1 MNLVSTEWLEKNL
14 NTVKIFD
21 ASWHMPSTNRDAIK
35 EYEQKH
41 IIGAIFWD
49 VNEHSDKDSPYPHM
63 MSNSDYWTR
72 MLWSFGI
79 QNNDHIIVYDNS
91 DIYSS
96 CRLWFALKYFGHEKV
111 CSGSTN
117 HAETIKVE
125 FDENEISY
133 EELVRFFF
141 KIHDPT
147 QLNRQGPDIGTQYRS
162 EIFYNNIHNTE
173 ACYASYHVNN
183 C

>member
-1 MNLVSTEWLEKNL
+1 MKTAYFSL
-14 NTVKIFD
+14 
-21 ASWHMPSTNRDAIK
+21 
-35 EYEQKH
+35 
-41 IIGAIFWD
+41 GC
-49 VNEHSDKDSPYPHM
+49 
-63 MSNSDYWTR
+63 
-72 MLWSFGI
+72 LWSPQLEFEKIKGVKKAEVGYCGG
-79 QNNDHIIVYDNS
+79 NDPNTTY
-91 DIYSS
+91 
-96 CRLWFALKYFGHEKV
+96 EKV

-162 EIFYNNIHNTE
+162 EIFYKDENQKKIAEKIKKELNDKLGGIIVTNISKEKLYQPAE
-173 ACYASYHVNN
+173 AYHQYYLKKKSII
-183 C
+183 

>member
-1 MNLVSTEWLEKNL
+1 MKTAYFYLGCFWSPQLEFEKIKGVKKAEVGYCGGNDP
-14 NTVKIFD
+14 NT
-21 ASWHMPSTNRDAIK
+21 T
-35 EYEQKH
+35 Y
-41 IIGAIFWD
+41 
-49 VNEHSDKDSPYPHM
+49 
-63 MSNSDYWTR
+63 
-72 MLWSFGI
+72 
-79 QNNDHIIVYDNS
+79 
-91 DIYSS
+91 
-96 CRLWFALKYFGHEKV
+96 EKV

-162 EIFYNNIHNTE
+162 EIFYKDENQKKIAEKIKEEFNKKLNGKVVTNISE
-173 ACYASYHVNN
+173 EKLYQPAEEYHQYYLKRKGIL
-183 C
+183 

>member
-1 MNLVSTEWLEKNL
+1 MITAYFSLGCFWSPQLEFEKIKGVKKAEVGYCGGNDP
-14 NTVKIFD
+14 NT
-21 ASWHMPSTNRDAIK
+21 T
-35 EYEQKH
+35 Y
-41 IIGAIFWD
+41 
-49 VNEHSDKDSPYPHM
+49 
-63 MSNSDYWTR
+63 
-72 MLWSFGI
+72 
-79 QNNDHIIVYDNS
+79 
-91 DIYSS
+91 
-96 CRLWFALKYFGHEKV
+96 EKV

-162 EIFYNNIHNTE
+162 EIFYKDENQKRIAEKIKEEFNKKLNGKVVTNISE
-173 ACYASYHVNN
+173 EKLYQPAEEYHQYYLKRKGIL
-183 C
+183 

>member
-1 MNLVSTEWLEKNL
+1 MKIAYFSLGCFWSPQLEFEKIKGVKKAEVGYCGGNDP
-14 NTVKIFD
+14 NT
-21 ASWHMPSTNRDAIK
+21 T
-35 EYEQKH
+35 Y
-41 IIGAIFWD
+41 
-49 VNEHSDKDSPYPHM
+49 
-63 MSNSDYWTR
+63 
-72 MLWSFGI
+72 
-79 QNNDHIIVYDNS
+79 
-91 DIYSS
+91 
-96 CRLWFALKYFGHEKV
+96 EKV

-162 EIFYNNIHNTE
+162 EIFYKDENQKKIAEKIKEEFNKKLNGKVVTNISE
-173 ACYASYHVNN
+173 EKLYQPAEEYHQYYLKRKGKN
-183 C
+183 

>member
-1 MNLVSTEWLEKNL
+1 MKTAYFSLGCFWSPQLEFEKIKGVKKAEVGYCGGNDP
-14 NTVKIFD
+14 NT
-21 ASWHMPSTNRDAIK
+21 T
-35 EYEQKH
+35 Y
-41 IIGAIFWD
+41 
-49 VNEHSDKDSPYPHM
+49 
-63 MSNSDYWTR
+63 
-72 MLWSFGI
+72 
-79 QNNDHIIVYDNS
+79 
-91 DIYSS
+91 
-96 CRLWFALKYFGHEKV
+96 EKV

-162 EIFYNNIHNTE
+162 EIFYKDENQKRTAEKIKEEFNKKLNGKVVTNISE
-173 ACYASYHVNN
+173 EKLYQPAEEYHQYYLKRKGML
-183 C
+183 

>member
-1 MNLVSTEWLEKNL
+1 MKTAYFSLGCFWSPQLEFEKIKGVKKAEVGYCGGNDP
-14 NTVKIFD
+14 NT
-21 ASWHMPSTNRDAIK
+21 T
-35 EYEQKH
+35 Y
-41 IIGAIFWD
+41 
-49 VNEHSDKDSPYPHM
+49 
-63 MSNSDYWTR
+63 
-72 MLWSFGI
+72 
-79 QNNDHIIVYDNS
+79 
-91 DIYSS
+91 
-96 CRLWFALKYFGHEKV
+96 EKV

-162 EIFYNNIHNTE
+162 EIFYKDESQKKIAEKIKKEFNEKLSGKVVTNISE
-173 ACYASYHVNN
+173 EKLYQPAEEYHQYYLKRKGIL
-183 C
+183 

>member
-1 MNLVSTEWLEKNL
+1 MKIAYFSLGCFWSPQLEFEKIKGVKKAEVGYCGGNDP
-14 NTVKIFD
+14 NT
-21 ASWHMPSTNRDAIK
+21 T
-35 EYEQKH
+35 Y
-41 IIGAIFWD
+41 
-49 VNEHSDKDSPYPHM
+49 
-63 MSNSDYWTR
+63 
-72 MLWSFGI
+72 
-79 QNNDHIIVYDNS
+79 
-91 DIYSS
+91 
-96 CRLWFALKYFGHEKV
+96 EKV

-162 EIFYNNIHNTE
+162 EIFYKDESQKKIAEKIKEEFNKKFNGKVVTNISE
-173 ACYASYHVNN
+173 EKLYQPAEDYHQYYLKRKGIL
-183 C
+183 

>member
-1 MNLVSTEWLEKNL
+1 MKIAYFSLGCFWSPQLEFEKIKGVKKAEVGYCGGNDP
-14 NTVKIFD
+14 NT
-21 ASWHMPSTNRDAIK
+21 T
-35 EYEQKH
+35 Y
-41 IIGAIFWD
+41 
-49 VNEHSDKDSPYPHM
+49 
-63 MSNSDYWTR
+63 
-72 MLWSFGI
+72 
-79 QNNDHIIVYDNS
+79 
-91 DIYSS
+91 
-96 CRLWFALKYFGHEKV
+96 EKV

-162 EIFYNNIHNTE
+162 EIFYKDENQKKIAEKIKEEFNKKLNGKVVTNISE
-173 ACYASYHVNN
+173 EKLYQPAEEYHQYYLKRKGML
-183 C
+183 

>member
-1 MNLVSTEWLEKNL
+1 MKTAYFSLGCFWSPQLEFEKIKGVKKAEVGYCGGNDQ
-14 NTVKIFD
+14 NT
-21 ASWHMPSTNRDAIK
+21 T
-35 EYEQKH
+35 Y
-41 IIGAIFWD
+41 
-49 VNEHSDKDSPYPHM
+49 
-63 MSNSDYWTR
+63 
-72 MLWSFGI
+72 
-79 QNNDHIIVYDNS
+79 
-91 DIYSS
+91 
-96 CRLWFALKYFGHEKV
+96 EKV

-162 EIFYNNIHNTE
+162 EIFYKDENQKRIAEKIKEEFNKKLNGKVVTNISE
-173 ACYASYHVNN
+173 EKLYQPAEEYHQYYLKRKGIL
-183 C
+183 